1 MENTEQKISEEIT
14 SQEKLF
20 SINWEDIENENLDYD
35 FSMEELE
42 IFFREDLDNAIIY

>member
-1 MENTEQKISEEIT
+1 MENTEQKISEEIP

-20 SINWEDIENENLDYD
+20 SISWEDIENENLDYD

-42 IFFREDLDNAIIY
+42 TFFREDLDNNIIY